1 MDDVLCIFHTCPI
14 YYLENQAAFDWLRLS
29 EAYFVGE
36 IENRLI
42 SSLVGFE
49 KMESQNMKKQYWLIN
64 LLMCHQQTVSKR
76 LVKAGAT
83 LLVVAFS
90 GQSYAGFII
99 SDDAI
104 APDNPPQ
111 QSQSSAKIQSPA
123 TVPGSS
129 VSPVT
134 KPAPDATKAGQ
145 PVTSDQEK
153 KTVRIK
159 KQNEYRTN
167 YGDRVA
173 VRHKGR
179 KPAVF
184 GRQVHSSDAT
194 LGEMIVVLV
203 PESFQVYSPDD
214 VDMNMPVDGSDS
226 SSWVSGLDYAL
237 KGTPYIAEIDWDK
250 KEINL
255 GKDEKIKELETAKAA
270 KLAQD
275 ASKKQEEEKK
285 AEKST
290 KWAVSRQ
297 DGLLSLTLDRWCKN
311 SNGQCVQ
318 FINQSLHDVPID
330 SDAEFDGTFQKAV
343 SDLMGSIEQQVG
355 RRFRWKLTSNNVL
368 ILTDDSIRD

>member
-1 MDDVLCIFHTCPI
+1 
-14 YYLENQAAFDWLRLS
+14 
-29 EAYFVGE
+29 
-36 IENRLI
+36 
-42 SSLVGFE
+42 
-49 KMESQNMKKQYWLIN
+49 MKKQYWLV
-64 LLMCHQQTVSKR
+64 MAGGTM
-76 LVKAGAT
+76 LVA
-83 LLVVAFS
+83 LS

-99 SDDAI
+99 SEDAL
-104 APDNPPQ
+104 APDSPPAQ
-111 QSQSSAKIQSPA
+111 QRQSPTKTQPPA
-123 TVPGSS
+123 TAPGSIF
-129 VSPVT
+129 VQQPEADT
-134 KPAPDATKAGQ
+134 KPAPDAQKAGQ
-145 PVTSDQEK
+145 MVASDQEK

-167 YGDRVA
+167 YSDRVA

-184 GRQVHSSDAT
+184 GRQVHSADAT

-226 SSWVSGLDYAL
+226 PSWVSGLDYAL

-255 GKDEKIKELETAKAA
+255 GKDEKIKVLETAKAA

-275 ASKKQEEEKK
+275 AAKKQEEEKK
-285 AEKST
+285 AEMIT
-290 KWAVSRQ
+290 KWTVSRK

-311 SNGQCVQ
+311 SNGQCAQ
-318 FINQSLHDVPID
+318 FLNQSLHDVPID
-330 SDAEFDGTFQKAV
+330 SDAEFNGTFRQAI